1 MIADGKAIARLL
13 SEQIAR
19 AIRMFPEK
27 LALDIVVVGENPII
41 EGFIRT
47 KKRIANE
54 LGVSLVEHRF
64 PETITEESLLFEVKK
79 IAIRDEVLG
88 LIIQLPL
95 PEEIRTQEILNAV
108 PIEKDVDML
117 SSGSI
122 AAFARGDAP
131 IIPPVA
137 GAIMEILDSAAISVA
152 GKEVLVLGHGRLVG
166 IPASILMRHNG
177 AHVTIIDQ
185 EISDLKEH
193 VRESAIIICGVGKPS
208 LITPDMLTF
217 GTVLIDAGTSEAGK
231 KVVGDADPDCA
242 KVTSLFT
249 PVPGGVGPVAI
260 MMIFKNLYMLAQK
273 KTNTSPG

>member
-152 GKEVLVLGHGRLVG
+152 GSMRL
-166 IPASILMRHNG
+166 
-177 AHVTIIDQ
+177 
-185 EISDLKEH
+185 
-193 VRESAIIICGVGKPS
+193 S
-208 LITPDMLTF
+208 LACRT
-217 GTVLIDAGTSEAGK
+217 AG
-231 KVVGDADPDCA
+231 
-242 KVTSLFT
+242 
-249 PVPGGVGPVAI
+249 
-260 MMIFKNLYMLAQK
+260 
-273 KTNTSPG
+273 